1 MMEFIGHGIQSDGT
15 AKQRAVAGQRQ
26 SRIDSER
33 HKFGTKNGQPVKT
46 MQRYRGM
53 RKCPRPSYGVAILL
67 ASILL
72 EVLPV
77 GFVKGDGMGEAP
89 ALRPQTFKRIALEGN
104 IAAGKSTLLRLL
116 EDEVGY
122 VVVPEPISRWQS
134 VSPAGEKSCGG
145 NLLELFYND
154 PKRWGLTF
162 QMYAF
167 LSRTMAQMNP
177 VESYLNNS
185 DVRHSRKAIAE
196 NATSVIFFE
205 RSVLRSTLRQPCSPT
220 PLSHHH
226 AISSIILPD
235 APFLGNSHFPFLLS
249 APPLFFRPQL

>member
-1 MMEFIGHGIQSDGT
+1 M
-15 AKQRAVAGQRQ
+15 
-26 SRIDSER
+26 
-33 HKFGTKNGQPVKT
+33 KT
-46 MQRYRGM
+46 MQRHLGM
-53 RKCPRPSYGVAILL
+53 RICLRSSVGFAAILAL
-67 ASILL
+67 FLV

-77 GFVKGDGMGEAP
+77 GLVRGDVVGDVP

-122 VVVPEPISRWQS
+122 VVVPEPISRWQC
-134 VSPAGEKSCGG
+134 VSPTGAKSCGG

-177 VESYLNNS
+177 VESYLNSS
-185 DVRHSRKAIAE
+185 DDRHSRKALAE

-205 RSVLRSTLRQPCSPT
+205 RSVLRWTPRQPPRTLRARPT
-220 PLSHHH
+220 P
-226 AISSIILPD
+226 
-235 APFLGNSHFPFLLS
+235 
-249 APPLFFRPQL
+249 PLR